1 MATVPVLFGTELVK
15 AIYIDG
21 SVVTVCITKATSTWQ
36 RIYFLV
42 SILLFFCLPL
52 VILIVVYCII
62 TRRLTSDDRRLL
74 IASIHSSFTSST
86 GSSTTKQLRSGS
98 LPFVPSSMMMENKE
112 QTQHSLWNPAIFLF
126 RGSACSTGS
135 RSGSGSCP
143 SQNPNQRRN
152 SSVAQ
157 AASVARSRRQVIFM
171 LAAVVIC
178 FFLCLLPFRLFT
190 LWLLLVSED
199 DIRALSME
207 RFYNLLYFC
216 RVMIYVNSMLNPLL
230 YAVVSSKFRLALVDT
245 IIKLFSWQF
254 YCYCNCCCCCCCF
267 PETDPNSL
275 NNFDNQS
282 RLRHRKIINN
292 RRRRF
297 LLLRQST
304 TLTTTTTTA
313 SSSSLKNNSIR
324 STTTNCPPQSSRYS
338 SLDSIR
344 APKVLANKSNG
355 QQQQQQQTSFDSN
368 QTSTNS
374 ELEVEP
380 SPPRLNILYS
390 SQHTAEYR
398 RKAMMKRQAR
408 VAIID
413 EDCEESSAGKL
424 CNDCMD
430 ECSESNEC
438 RQHSIVDK
446 NDHHQT
452 KNIISMDNIEQLL
465 NDKVFNHESY
475 V

>member
-98 LPFVPSSMMMENKE
+98 LPFVPSSIMMENKE

-126 RGSACSTGS
+126 RGSTCSTGS

-143 SQNPNQRRN
+143 TTQNPNQRRN

-254 YCYCNCCCCCCCF
+254 YCYCNCCCCCCCY

-282 RLRHRKIINN
+282 RLRHRKIIKN

-324 STTTNCPPQSSRYS
+324 STTTNCLPQSSRYS

-344 APKVLANKSNG
+344 APKILATKSNG
-355 QQQQQQQTSFDSN
+355 QQQTSFDSN
-368 QTSTNS
+368 QTSINS
-374 ELEVEP
+374 ELDVEP

-413 EDCEESSAGKL
+413 EDCEESATKH

-430 ECSESNEC
+430 GCKDSNGC
-438 RQHSIVDK
+438 KVCCQHSIVDK
-446 NDHHQT
+446 NQT
-452 KNIISMDNIEQLL
+452 KNNDSMDNIEQLL
-465 NDKVFNHESY
+465 NDDDKVFNHESY